1 MNTHDFEEDI
11 FKPTIDEMRRIMLT
25 KGAEY
30 SGDDDRL
37 ANFKRNA
44 IALGLDPLQIWAV
57 YAAKHWD
64 AVMQFVK
71 DAGAGK
77 ERERGEP
84 IEGRV
89 DDLLNYCMLLKG
101 LLQERKTPVAPRRNR
116 LVEEIG

>member
-1 MNTHDFEEDI
+1 MNTQDFDEKI
-11 FKPTIDEMRRIMLT
+11 FKPTIDEMQRIMLT

-30 SGDDDRL
+30 SGDNDRL

-44 IALGLDPLQIWAV
+44 AALGLDPLQIWAV

-71 DAGAGK
+71 DTGAGK

-89 DDLLNYCMLLKG
+89 DDLLNCCG
-101 LLQERKTPVAPRRNR
+101 SERKRQARVS
-116 LVEEIG
+116 L